1 MMHSVVAKI
10 KRMAGTF
17 RQEREGI
24 LNWWKKGSTNSF
36 LEGLNSLV
44 QSARSTASGFRSIA
58 YNKTIIF
65 LRLGNST
72 SRSRVSLHALST
84 RDVKEPNKPCCLKAA
99 RPRNNTVRAASL
111 QVCCP
116 TYLTSS

>member
-1 MMHSVVAKI
+1 MMHSAVAKI

-36 LEGLNSLV
+36 LKGLNSPA
-44 QSARSTASGFRSIA
+44 QSAKSTASGFRSIA

-65 LRLGNST
+65 FRLGNSN
-72 SRSRVSLHALST
+72 SRPRDSWPVLPT
-84 RDVKEPNKPCCLKAA
+84 RDVEEPKNGWHTQACHPKKGEAVWQ
-99 RPRNNTVRAASL
+99 R
-111 QVCCP
+111 
-116 TYLTSS
+116 